1 MDLDPDDISSNPST
15 DTSFAEVVARRL
27 SRRSAL
33 TGGMAVAA
41 GFLTTDTPRFR

>member
-1 MDLDPDDISSNPST
+1 MDFDPDDLSSNPAT

-41 GFLTTDTPRFR
+41 GFLTTSIAGA